1 MTSCR
6 TRVKTEFDFIDDVG
20 SSRERLVRFAGS
32 LVTLSKAKVS
42 FVSEILR
49 LRLRMTPE
57 KTRSIRPDM
66 PDDPRSFSHK
76 EV

>member
-32 LVTLSKAKVS
+32 LVTLSKAKGLVC
-42 FVSEILR
+42 
-49 LRLRMTPE
+49 
-57 KTRSIRPDM
+57 
-66 PDDPRSFSHK
+66 
-76 EV
+76 